1 MRHVM
6 MCCGD
11 AVIGYRAWQEQ
22 FQAADDVVGR
32 TITLNGHPATIIG
45 VAPRGFSGTTTGEYS
60 GEYSGE
66 YEGDTCRKN
75 NNGYG
80 NGAESGPP
88 PGNSINNPQLL
99 TWNSGKKGPR

>member
-1 MRHVM
+1 MRLLSN
-6 MCCGD
+6 
-11 AVIGYRAWQEQ
+11 QEIA
-22 FQAADDVVGR
+22 FVSGAGR
-32 TITLNGHPATIIG
+32 PST
-45 VAPRGFSGTTTGEYS
+45 STGEY
-60 GEYSGE
+60 GGE

-99 TWNSGKKGPR
+99 DWNLGKKGVR